1 MSNIIWSDT
10 GLLGISTRENLS
22 LYKIQKDQFEEEKE
36 LTEDIRKIVKKEKQL
51 IPFKFE
57 FLDQNSS

>member
-36 LTEDIRKIVKKEKQL
+36 LTEDIRKIVKKEQL

-57 FLDQNSS
+57 FLDQDSS